1 MIQNSYNNQS
11 ALYLLPTPI
20 GNFEDITIRT
30 LNLLEKVDYLLC
42 EDTRVTRVLLNHFNI
57 KKKLVSCHEHNED
70 FIKKQVLIDVKNG
83 LNVGLVTDQGSPI
96 LSDPG
101 YKVVEYLAKNKV
113 NVIGLP
119 GATAAIPA
127 LMVSGI
133 DSTHFLFYGFLNSKS
148 NKRIKELNVLKSLPY
163 TLVFYEA
170 VHRINNFLQDVY
182 GVFGNRNICIC
193 RELTKIHEEIYRG
206 TIKEVLDH
214 DIILKGEFVIVI
226 EGNNEMLNFSDMSI
240 VEHVKMYIDEG
251 NSEKDAIKLVAKD
264 RNEKKSDIYKQ
275 YHLNK

>member
-182 GVFGNRNICIC
+182 EVFGNRNICIC

-206 TIKEVLDH
+206 TIKEALYH

>member
-182 GVFGNRNICIC
+182 EVFGNRNICIC

-206 TIKEVLDH
+206 TIKEALDH

>member
-182 GVFGNRNICIC
+182 EVFGNRNICIC

>member
-42 EDTRVTRVLLNHFNI
+42 EDTRVTRLLLNHFNI

-182 GVFGNRNICIC
+182 EVFGNRNICIC

-206 TIKEVLDH
+206 TIKEALYH

>member
-30 LNLLEKVDYLLC
+30 LNLLVKVDYLLC

-182 GVFGNRNICIC
+182 EVFGNRNICIC

-206 TIKEVLDH
+206 TIKEALYH

>member
-182 GVFGNRNICIC
+182 EVFGNRNICIC

-251 NSEKDAIKLVAKD
+251 NSEKEAIKLVAKD

>member
-170 VHRINNFLQDVY
+170 IHRINNFFHDVY
-182 GVFGNRNICIC
+182 KVFGNRNICIC

-206 TIKEVLDH
+206 TIKEILDH

>member
-11 ALYLLPTPI
+11 SLYLLPTPI

-30 LNLLEKVDYLLC
+30 LNLLEKVDYVLC
-42 EDTRVTRVLLNHFNI
+42 EDTRVTRILLNHFNI

-70 FIKKQVLIDVKNG
+70 IIKKQVLIDVKNG
-83 LNVGLVTDQGSPI
+83 LNIGLVTDQGSPI

-101 YKVVEYLAKNKV
+101 YKVVEYLAKNGV

-148 NKRIKELNVLKSLPY
+148 SKRIKELNVLKSLPY

-170 VHRINNFLQDVY
+170 VHRINDFLQDVY
-182 GVFGNRNICIC
+182 KVFGDRNICIC

-206 TIKEVLDH
+206 TIKELLDH

-226 EGNNEMLNFSDMSI
+226 EGNNEVLNFSDMSI

-251 NSEKDAIKLVAKD
+251 NNEKDAIKLVAKD

>member
-1 MIQNSYNNQS
+1 MVQNSYNNQS
-11 ALYLLPTPI
+11 SLYLLPTPI

-30 LNLLEKVDYLLC
+30 LNLLEKVDYVLC
-42 EDTRVTRVLLNHFNI
+42 EDTRVTRILLNHFNI

-70 FIKKQVLIDVKNG
+70 IIKKQVLIDVKNG
-83 LNVGLVTDQGSPI
+83 LNIGLVTDQGSPI

-101 YKVVEYLAKNKV
+101 YKVVEYLAKNGV

-148 NKRIKELNVLKSLPY
+148 SKRIKELNVLKSLPY

-170 VHRINNFLQDVY
+170 VHRINDFLQDVY
-182 GVFGNRNICIC
+182 KVFGDRIICIC

-206 TIKEVLDH
+206 TIKELLDY

-226 EGNNEMLNFSDMSI
+226 EGNNEVINFSDMSI

-251 NSEKDAIKLVAKD
+251 NNEKDAIKLVAKD

>member
-182 GVFGNRNICIC
+182 EVFGNRNICIC

-226 EGNNEMLNFSDMSI
+226 EGNNEMVNFSDMSI

>member
-133 DSTHFLFYGFLNSKS
+133 DSIHFLFYGFLNSKS
-148 NKRIKELNVLKSLPY
+148 SKRIKELNVLKSLPY

-182 GVFGNRNICIC
+182 EVFGNRNICIC

>member
-113 NVIGLP
+113 NVTLEIL
-119 GATAAIPA
+119 A
-127 LMVSGI
+127 
-133 DSTHFLFYGFLNSKS
+133 
-148 NKRIKELNVLKSLPY
+148 KR
-163 TLVFYEA
+163 
-170 VHRINNFLQDVY
+170 
-182 GVFGNRNICIC
+182 
-193 RELTKIHEEIYRG
+193 
-206 TIKEVLDH
+206 
-214 DIILKGEFVIVI
+214 
-226 EGNNEMLNFSDMSI
+226 
-240 VEHVKMYIDEG
+240 
-251 NSEKDAIKLVAKD
+251 
-264 RNEKKSDIYKQ
+264 
-275 YHLNK
+275 

>member
-182 GVFGNRNICIC
+182 EVFGNRNICIC

-226 EGNNEMLNFSDMSI
+226 EGNNEILNFSDMSI

>member
-148 NKRIKELNVLKSLPY
+148 SKRIKELNVLKSLPY

-182 GVFGNRNICIC
+182 EVFGNRNICIC